1 MKKIINLEKNE
12 KTNFNLYDLLDELL
26 KETRPNIREVTR
38 LSYISYI
45 TNLHNKIYDS
55 VNFSDLKWLENT
67 EKIIISLNY
76 LVSDLSKRNT
86 CNAIVVF
93 LKAVEADEKI
103 IKIYSDI
110 VMNCNKQY
118 QENVWNEN
126 YVNKKQEKNM
136 ATKEEIDELIKD
148 YENYIKTMKLKNKKN
163 LTNKE
168 YRDLQ
173 LFVIL
178 KVHQMYPFRNDLV
191 TVKVMNEKDYKFM
204 KIKPNVYLY
213 NKGRLILNEHKTSS
227 AKEGMPNDLIFSKP
241 INALLKVL
249 IKQQS
254 NTSINITDNY
264 LLIKKNG
271 SPFSKVEYSN
281 LLIAFFKKKLNKSI
295 STTILRKIYLSKY
308 SIVKKEMIA
317 DAKMMMHSL
326 AVQSSVYIPKS

>member
-1 MKKIINLEKNE
+1 
-12 KTNFNLYDLLDELL
+12 
-26 KETRPNIREVTR
+26 
-38 LSYISYI
+38 
-45 TNLHNKIYDS
+45 
-55 VNFSDLKWLENT
+55 
-67 EKIIISLNY
+67 
-76 LVSDLSKRNT
+76 
-86 CNAIVVF
+86 
-93 LKAVEADEKI
+93 
-103 IKIYSDI
+103 
-110 VMNCNKQY
+110 
-118 QENVWNEN
+118 
-126 YVNKKQEKNM
+126 
-136 ATKEEIDELIKD
+136 
-148 YENYIKTMKLKNKKN
+148 MKLKNKKN

-178 KVHQMYPFRNDLV
+178 KVHQIYPFRNDLV

-241 INALLKVL
+241 INTLLRVL
-249 IKQQS
+249 IRQQG
-254 NTSINITDNY
+254 NTSINIVDNY

-317 DAKMMMHSL
+317 DAKMMGHSL